1 MPGFVIACDLGTGGN
16 KAALF
21 DSTGASLAETFVAYP
36 TFYPRAD
43 YHEQRPADWYGAV
56 IRSIRALLADSGV
69 AGADIA
75 AIGLSGQSLGCVP
88 LDAEGNLLQE
98 QTPIWSDGRAGAE
111 TAEFFARV
119 PETDWYMRT
128 GNGFPPPLYP
138 VFKAMWL
145 RRHAPEVFRR
155 ARVLLGSKDYVNFRL
170 TGRIATD
177 HSYASGS
184 GVYDLVA
191 GGYDA
196 ELLAAAEL
204 WPELLP
210 GPLASTDVLGT
221 LRPDAAAELGLP
233 ASVKV
238 IVGGVDNSC
247 MALGA
252 RNLSEGSVYN
262 SLGSSSWVTVTS
274 SKPVL
279 DPIARPFVFAHVLP
293 GLFNSAMSTFS
304 SGTSLKWILDLVQP
318 DGDYDA
324 LFALAATSPAGAH
337 HLLFIPTLA
346 GGTMLE
352 GGPTT
357 RGGLVGL
364 DLSHTRAD
372 VARAT
377 LEGIAF
383 SLRMALDRLREMVP
397 VGNEMIAV
405 GGGAQNDLWRQIY
418 ADVYGM
424 DVVRTTVDKSA
435 AALGAAALALVGTG
449 VWSDVSPLA
458 KLHVEVARASPE
470 PNGRRR
476 YDELAPAY
484 RAAARSMADLGRILA
499 KSEEIQK

>member
-16 KAALF
+16 KAALY
-21 DSTGASLAETFVAYP
+21 DSAGVSRAETFVGYP
-36 TFYPRAD
+36 TSYPRAD
-43 YHEQRPADWYGAV
+43 HHEQRPTDWYAAV
-56 IRSIRALLADSGV
+56 VSSIRALLAESGV
-69 AGADIA
+69 TGADVA
-75 AIGLSGQSLGCVP
+75 AIALSGQSLGCVP
-88 LDAEGNLLQE
+88 LDADGHLLQE
-98 QTPIWSDGRAGAE
+98 QTPIWSDGRASAE
-111 TAEFFARV
+111 AAEFFTRV

-145 RRHAPEVFRR
+145 RRHAPEVFGR

-184 GVYDLVA
+184 GVYDLA
-191 GGYDA
+191 RGRYSA

-204 WPELLP
+204 PPELLP
-210 GPLASTDVLGT
+210 APLASTDILGP
-221 LRPDAAAELGLP
+221 LRQDAAAELGLP
-233 ASVKV
+233 PTVKV
-238 IVGGVDNSC
+238 IAGGVDNSC

-279 DPIARPFVFAHVLP
+279 DPVARPFVFAHVLP

-324 LFALAATSPAGAH
+324 LFALAATSPAGANR
-337 HLLFIPTLA
+337 LLFIPTLA
-346 GGTMLE
+346 GGTILE

-377 LEGIAF
+377 LEGVAF
-383 SLRMALDRLREMVP
+383 SLKMALDRLRNMVS

-405 GGGAQNDLWRQIY
+405 GGGARNDLWRQIY

-435 AALGAAALALVGTG
+435 AALGAAALALVATG
-449 VWSDVSPLA
+449 HWSDAAPLA
-458 KLHVEVARASPE
+458 KLHVEVARASPDA
-470 PNGRRR
+470 NRRR
-476 YDELAPAY
+476 LYDDLAPAY
-484 RAAARSMADLGRILA
+484 RAAAKSMADLGRMLS
-499 KSEEIQK
+499 KSQETQK